1 MDCCE
6 EYARQERAGLS
17 RRGFLGGV
25 AAAGGVAVTTSL
37 FGEAVLQASHGVQTG
52 GNVMVV
58 LSFRG
63 GIDGLGVVVP
73 HADDAYYDARP
84 NIAISKDTLIC
95 ADDTFGLHPMLA
107 PLQSYWEGGQ
117 FAAVHAVGLSVP
129 NRSHFFATE
138 EVEDA
143 DPTSSVRRGWVNRMV
158 GLSASPVPYESVS
171 LSTSIPPTMVEGSA
185 PSVTADQLSDIN
197 MVGADDNDWG
207 TRRRKALNTVWAGAS
222 GALKQGWKST
232 VNTVGVIQPVAEAS
246 YSPAS
251 YDIAWPGGDL
261 GNALRDAA
269 RLIKADVGTQVITV
283 DFGGWDMHADYY
295 NLPSRLDGFAS
306 AMKAFLDDL
315 NTDHPSGGTW
325 LDKVTVTTISEF
337 GRRLEENGNR
347 GLDHGWGNMMLL
359 FGGGVKGGSYY
370 GSWPSLK
377 HGNTNDDDLTVTTDY
392 RQVLG
397 EIVDKRLDKSIS
409 KVFPGSW
416 GYQRDNGVNGES
428 LLTG

>member
-25 AAAGGVAVTTSL
+25 AAAGGVAITASM
-37 FGEAVLQASHGVQTG
+37 FGDALMQASYGVETG

-73 HADDAYYDARP
+73 HAEDAYYSARP
-84 NIAISKDTLIC
+84 SIAVNKDSLLC
-95 ADDTFGLHPMLA
+95 KDATFGLHPRLA
-107 PLQSYWEGGQ
+107 PLQTYWDGGK
-117 FAAVHAVGLSVP
+117 FAAVHAVGLPVP

-143 DPTSSVRRGWVNRMV
+143 DPTSSVRRGWINRMV

-171 LSTSIPPTMVEGSA
+171 LSTSVPPTMVEGPA
-185 PSVTADQLSDIN
+185 PSVSANRLSDIN
-197 MVGADDNDWG
+197 MVGAGDDAWG
-207 TRRRKALNTVWAGAS
+207 QRRRTSLNQAWAGAS

-232 VNTVGVIQPVAEAS
+232 ANTVGVIAGVASAP
-246 YSPAS
+246 YAPATP
-251 YDIAWPGGDL
+251 YPGNDL
-261 GNALRDAA
+261 GNAFKDAA
-269 RLIKADVGTQVITV
+269 RLIKSDIGTQVVTI
-283 DFGGWDMHADYY
+283 DYGGWDMHADYY
-295 NLPSRLDGFAS
+295 NLPGRVEAV
-306 AMKAFLDDL
+306 ANAIKAFLDDL
-315 NTDHPSGGTW
+315 SVAHPSGGTW
-325 LDKVTVTTISEF
+325 LDKVTVATISEF

-359 FGGGVKGGSYY
+359 FGGGVNGGSYY
-370 GSWPSLK
+370 GNWPGLS
-377 HGNTNDDDLTVTTDY
+377 HGSKRDDDVKVTTDY
-392 RQVLG
+392 RSVLSD
-397 EIVDKRLDKSIS
+397 IVVKRLGKSRS

-416 GYQRDNGVNGES
+416 DYTDLGA
-428 LLTG
+428 LTT